1 MKKLSKF
8 ILLVICMAIIFCFG
22 GAGISAFA
30 ADETPTIPTEE
41 TVDTPA
47 GEIPDDDKTPTE
59 DKDAPQG
66 GETATDGEKE
76 EDTNKDLSEDITSR
90 IKAILTESDYFTKN
104 ILPLV
109 ISAGSALLMG
119 IGALLPYLKKNAK
132 YKQLLGLYKGLQ
144 AKTDELT
151 KAIQDGDPEKLK
163 EVLSAAL
170 GTEFAK
176 IIESL
181 KIDKKT
187 YAEIKAQIDTISAQL
202 NALINGATNAWRSSE
217 SAVACLAASPT
228 QTVVEQQA
236 AEIKALEDY
245 IRETKGDEADKI
257 ISDVKTKA

>member
-8 ILLVICMAIIFCFG
+8 ILLVICMAVIFCFG

-47 GEIPDDDKTPTE
+47 GETPDDDKTPTE

-66 GETATDGEKE
+66 GETATDGEKT
-76 EDTNKDLSEDITSR
+76 EDTNEDITSR
-90 IKAILTESDYFTKN
+90 IKAILNESDYFTKN

-151 KAIQDGDPEKLK
+151 KAIQEGDPEKLK

-176 IIESL
+176 ILESL

-202 NALINGATNAWRSSE
+202 NALINGATNAWRGSE

-228 QTVVEQQA
+228 QTVVEQQE

>member
-1 MKKLSKF
+1 MKKLSKI
-8 ILLVICMAIIFCFG
+8 ILLVICMAVIFCFG

-30 ADETPTIPTEE
+30 ADETPTTPTEE

-47 GEIPDDDKTPTE
+47 GETPDDNKTPTE
-59 DKDAPQG
+59 DKDPAQG
-66 GETATDGEKE
+66 GETATGGKE
-76 EDTNKDLSEDITSR
+76 LSEDITSR
-90 IKAILTESDYFTKN
+90 IKAILNESDYFTKN

-119 IGALLPYLKKNAK
+119 VGALLPYLKKNAK

-151 KAIQDGDPEKLK
+151 KAIQEGDPDKLK
-163 EVLSAAL
+163 EALTAAL

-176 IIESL
+176 VLESL

-202 NALINGATNAWRSSE
+202 TALINGATNAWRGSE
-217 SAVACLAASPT
+217 SAVACLTATPT
-228 QTVVEQQA
+228 QSAVEKQA

-245 IRETKGDEADKI
+245 IRETKGDEADKVI
-257 ISDVKTKA
+257 TDIKTNA

>member
-1 MKKLSKF
+1 MKKLSKI
-8 ILLVICMAIIFCFG
+8 ILLVLCMAVIFCFG

-30 ADETPTIPTEE
+30 ADETPTTPTEE

-47 GEIPDDDKTPTE
+47 GETPDDDKTPTE
-59 DKDAPQG
+59 DKDPAQG
-66 GETATDGEKE
+66 GENT
-76 EDTNKDLSEDITSR
+76 EDTNKELSEDITSR
-90 IKAILTESDYFTKN
+90 IKAILNESDYFTKN

-119 IGALLPYLKKNAK
+119 VGALLPYLKKNAK

-151 KAIQDGDPEKLK
+151 KAIQEGDPDKLK
-163 EVLSAAL
+163 EALTAAL

-176 IIESL
+176 VLESL

-202 NALINGATNAWRSSE
+202 TALINGATNAWRGSE
-217 SAVACLAASPT
+217 SAVACLTATPT
-228 QTVVEQQA
+228 QSAVEKQA

-245 IRETKGDEADKI
+245 IRETKGDEADKVI
-257 ISDVKTKA
+257 TDIKTNA

>member
-8 ILLVICMAIIFCFG
+8 ILLVICMAVIFCFG

-47 GEIPDDDKTPTE
+47 GETPDDDKTPTE

-66 GETATDGEKE
+66 GETATDGEKT
-76 EDTNKDLSEDITSR
+76 EDTNEDITSR
-90 IKAILTESDYFTKN
+90 IKAILNESDYFTKN

-151 KAIQDGDPEKLK
+151 KAIQEGNPEKLK

-187 YAEIKAQIDTISAQL
+187 YAEVKAQIDTISAQL
-202 NALINGATNAWRSSE
+202 NALINGATNAWRGSE

-228 QTVVEQQA
+228 QTVVEQQE

>member
-47 GEIPDDDKTPTE
+47 GETPDDDKTPTE

-66 GETATDGEKE
+66 GETATDGEKT
-76 EDTNKDLSEDITSR
+76 EDTNEDITSR
-90 IKAILTESDYFTKN
+90 IKAILNESDYFTKN

-151 KAIQDGDPEKLK
+151 KAIQEGNPEKLK

-202 NALINGATNAWRSSE
+202 NALINGATNAWRGSE

-228 QTVVEQQA
+228 QTVVEQQE

>member
-8 ILLVICMAIIFCFG
+8 ILLVICMAVIFCFG

-47 GEIPDDDKTPTE
+47 GETPDDDKTPTE

-66 GETATDGEKE
+66 GETATDGEKT
-76 EDTNKDLSEDITSR
+76 EDTNEDITSR
-90 IKAILTESDYFTKN
+90 IKAILNESDYFTKN
-104 ILPLV
+104 RLPLV

-151 KAIQDGDPEKLK
+151 KAIQEGDPEKLK

-176 IIESL
+176 ILESL

-202 NALINGATNAWRSSE
+202 NALINGATNAWRGSE

-228 QTVVEQQA
+228 QTVVEKQE

>member
-1 MKKLSKF
+1 MKKLSKI
-8 ILLVICMAIIFCFG
+8 ILLVLCMAVIFCFG

-30 ADETPTIPTEE
+30 ADETGTTPTEE

-47 GEIPDDDKTPTE
+47 GETPDDDKTPT
-59 DKDAPQG
+59 
-66 GETATDGEKE
+66 DGENTPDA
-76 EDTNKDLSEDITSR
+76 DTEPTEDITAK
-90 IKAILTESDYFTKN
+90 IKAILSESDYFTKN

-151 KAIQDGDPEKLK
+151 KAIQEGDPDKLK
-163 EVLSAAL
+163 EALTAAL
-170 GTEFAK
+170 GTEFTK
-176 IIESL
+176 VLESL

-202 NALINGATNAWRSSE
+202 TALINGATNAWRGSE
-217 SAVACLAASPT
+217 SAVACLTATPT
-228 QTVVEQQA
+228 QSAVEKQA

-245 IRETKGDEADKI
+245 IRETKGDEADKVI
-257 ISDVKTKA
+257 IDIKSNA

>member
-8 ILLVICMAIIFCFG
+8 ILLVICMAVIFCFG

-47 GEIPDDDKTPTE
+47 GETPDDDKTPTE

-66 GETATDGEKE
+66 GETATDGEKT
-76 EDTNKDLSEDITSR
+76 EDTNEDITSR
-90 IKAILTESDYFTKN
+90 IKAILNESDYFTKN

-151 KAIQDGDPEKLK
+151 KAIQEGDPEKLK

-176 IIESL
+176 ILESL

-202 NALINGATNAWRSSE
+202 NALINGATNAWRGSE

-228 QTVVEQQA
+228 QTVVEKQE

>member
-1 MKKLSKF
+1 MKKISKY
-8 ILLVICMAIIFCFG
+8 ILLLLCMAIIFCFG
-22 GAGISAFA
+22 GAGISAYA
-30 ADETPTIPTEE
+30 ADDTVTTPTEE
-41 TVDTPA
+41 VVDTPEDNTPA
-47 GEIPDDDKTPTE
+47 DDKTPT
-59 DKDAPQG
+59 
-66 GETATDGEKE
+66 DGENTPDA
-76 EDTNKDLSEDITSR
+76 DTEPTEDITAKIR
-90 IKAILTESDYFTKN
+90 AILSEGDYFTKN

-144 AKTDELT
+144 AKTDDLT
-151 KAIQDGDPEKLK
+151 KAIQEGDPDKLK
-163 EVLSAAL
+163 EALTAAL
-170 GTEFAK
+170 GTEFTK
-176 IIESL
+176 VLESL

-202 NALINGATNAWRSSE
+202 TALINGATNAWRGSE

-257 ISDVKTKA
+257 ISDVKTNA

>member
-1 MKKLSKF
+1 MKKLRKI
-8 ILLVICMAIIFCFG
+8 ILLVLCMAVIFCFG

-30 ADETPTIPTEE
+30 ADESVTPPTGETVGTPTVE
-41 TVDTPA
+41 T
-47 GEIPDDDKTPTE
+47 PDDEKTPTE
-59 DKDAPQG
+59 DKDAPQS

-90 IKAILTESDYFTKN
+90 IKAILNESDYFTKN

-119 IGALLPYLKKNAK
+119 VGALLPYLKKNAK

-151 KAIQDGDPEKLK
+151 KAIQEGDPEKLK
-163 EVLSAAL
+163 EVLTAAL
-170 GTEFAK
+170 GTEFSK
-176 IIESL
+176 VLESL

-202 NALINGATNAWRSSE
+202 TALINGATNAWRGSE
-217 SAVACLAASPT
+217 TAVACLTATPT
-228 QTVVEQQA
+228 QSAVEKQA

-245 IRETKGDEADKI
+245 IRETKGDEADKVI
-257 ISDVKTKA
+257 TEIKSNA

>member
-1 MKKLSKF
+1 MKKLRKI
-8 ILLVICMAIIFCFG
+8 ILFVICMAVIFCFG

-30 ADETPTIPTEE
+30 ADETVTPPTVETPTVE
-41 TVDTPA
+41 T
-47 GEIPDDDKTPTE
+47 PDDDKTPTE
-59 DKDAPQG
+59 DKDTTQG
-66 GETATDGEKE
+66 GETATDGKKE

-90 IKAILTESDYFTKN
+90 IKAILNESDYFTKN

-119 IGALLPYLKKNAK
+119 VGALLPYLKKNAK

-151 KAIQDGDPEKLK
+151 KAIQEGDPEKLK
-163 EVLSAAL
+163 EVLTAAL

-176 IIESL
+176 ILESL

-202 NALINGATNAWRSSE
+202 NALINGATNAWRGSE

>member
-8 ILLVICMAIIFCFG
+8 ILLVICMAVIFCFG

-47 GEIPDDDKTPTE
+47 GETPDDDKTPTE

-66 GETATDGEKE
+66 GETATDGEKT
-76 EDTNKDLSEDITSR
+76 EDTNEDITSR
-90 IKAILTESDYFTKN
+90 IKAILNESDYFTKN

-151 KAIQDGDPEKLK
+151 KAIQDGNPEKLK

-176 IIESL
+176 VIESL

-202 NALINGATNAWRSSE
+202 NALINGATNAWRGSE

-228 QTVVEQQA
+228 QTVVEQQE

-257 ISDVKTKA
+257 ISDVKKKA

>member
-8 ILLVICMAIIFCFG
+8 ILLVICMAVIFCFG

-30 ADETPTIPTEE
+30 ADETPTIPTGESVE
-41 TVDTPA
+41 TPA
-47 GEIPDDDKTPTE
+47 GETPDDEKTPTE

-66 GETATDGEKE
+66 GETATDGEK

-151 KAIQDGDPEKLK
+151 KAIQEGNPEKLK

-187 YAEIKAQIDTISAQL
+187 YAEVKAQIDTISAQL
-202 NALINGATNAWRSSE
+202 NALINGATNAWRGSE

-228 QTVVEQQA
+228 QTVVEQQE

>member
-1 MKKLSKF
+1 MKKLSKI
-8 ILLVICMAIIFCFG
+8 ILLVLCMAVIFCFG

-30 ADETPTIPTEE
+30 ADETGTTPTEE

-47 GEIPDDDKTPTE
+47 GETPDDDKTPTE
-59 DKDAPQG
+59 DKDTTQG
-66 GETATDGEKE
+66 GETAAGGENT
-76 EDTNKDLSEDITSR
+76 EDPNKVSEDITSR
-90 IKAILTESDYFTKN
+90 IKAILNESDYFTKN

-151 KAIQDGDPEKLK
+151 KAIQEGDPDKLK
-163 EVLSAAL
+163 EALTAAL
-170 GTEFAK
+170 GTEFTK
-176 IIESL
+176 VLESL

-202 NALINGATNAWRSSE
+202 TALINGATNAWRGSE
-217 SAVACLAASPT
+217 SAVACLTATPT
-228 QTVVEQQA
+228 QSAVEKQA

-245 IRETKGDEADKI
+245 IRETKGDEADKVI
-257 ISDVKTKA
+257 TEIKSNA

>member
-1 MKKLSKF
+1 MKKLSKI
-8 ILLVICMAIIFCFG
+8 ILLVICMAVIFCFG

-30 ADETPTIPTEE
+30 ADETVTIPTEE

-47 GEIPDDDKTPTE
+47 GETPDDNKTPTE
-59 DKDAPQG
+59 DKDATQG
-66 GETATDGEKE
+66 GETATGGDNT
-76 EDTNKDLSEDITSR
+76 EDTNKVSEDITSR
-90 IKAILTESDYFTKN
+90 IKAILNESDYFTKN

-151 KAIQDGDPEKLK
+151 KAIQEGDPDKLK
-163 EVLSAAL
+163 EALTAAL
-170 GTEFAK
+170 GTEFTK
-176 IIESL
+176 VLESL

-202 NALINGATNAWRSSE
+202 TALINGATNAWRGSE
-217 SAVACLAASPT
+217 SAVACLTATPT
-228 QTVVEQQA
+228 QSAVEKQA

-245 IRETKGDEADKI
+245 IRETKGDEADKVI
-257 ISDVKTKA
+257 TEIKSNA

>member
-8 ILLVICMAIIFCFG
+8 ILLVICMAVIFCFG

-47 GEIPDDDKTPTE
+47 GETPDDDKTPTE

-66 GETATDGEKE
+66 GETATDGEKT
-76 EDTNKDLSEDITSR
+76 EDKDLSEDITSR
-90 IKAILTESDYFTKN
+90 IKAILNESDYFTKN

-151 KAIQDGDPEKLK
+151 KAIQEGNPEKLK

-202 NALINGATNAWRSSE
+202 NALINGATNAWRGSE
-217 SAVACLAASPT
+217 SAVACLAASPLKLLWSSRR
-228 QTVVEQQA
+228 Q
-236 AEIKALEDY
+236 
-245 IRETKGDEADKI
+245 R
-257 ISDVKTKA
+257 

>member
-8 ILLVICMAIIFCFG
+8 ILLVLCMAVIFCFG
-22 GAGISAFA
+22 GAGISAYA
-30 ADETPTIPTEE
+30 ADD
-41 TVDTPA
+41 TVTTPA
-47 GEIPDDDKTPTE
+47 GEVVDTPEDNTPADDKTPT
-59 DKDAPQG
+59 
-66 GETATDGEKE
+66 DGENTPDA
-76 EDTNKDLSEDITSR
+76 DTNPTEDITAK
-90 IKAILTESDYFTKN
+90 IKAILSESDYFTKN

-151 KAIQDGDPEKLK
+151 KAIQEGDPDKLK
-163 EVLSAAL
+163 EALTAAL
-170 GTEFAK
+170 GTEFTK
-176 IIESL
+176 VLESL

-202 NALINGATNAWRSSE
+202 TALINGATNAWRGSE
-217 SAVACLAASPT
+217 TAVACLTATPT
-228 QTVVEQQA
+228 QSAVEKQA

-245 IRETKGDEADKI
+245 IRETKGDEADKVI
-257 ISDVKTKA
+257 TDIKSNA

>member
-8 ILLVICMAIIFCFG
+8 ILLVLCMAIIFCFG
-22 GAGISAFA
+22 GAGISAYA
-30 ADETPTIPTEE
+30 ADDTVTP
-41 TVDTPA
+41 PA
-47 GEIPDDDKTPTE
+47 GEVVGTPADDKTPT
-59 DKDAPQG
+59 
-66 GETATDGEKE
+66 DGENVPDA
-76 EDTNKDLSEDITSR
+76 DTEPTEDITAK
-90 IKAILTESDYFTKN
+90 IKAILSESDYFTKN

-151 KAIQDGDPEKLK
+151 KAIQEGDPDKLK
-163 EVLSAAL
+163 EALTAAL
-170 GTEFAK
+170 GTEFTK
-176 IIESL
+176 VLESL

-202 NALINGATNAWRSSE
+202 TALINGATNAWRGSE
-217 SAVACLAASPT
+217 TAVACLTATPT
-228 QTVVEQQA
+228 QSAVEKQA

-245 IRETKGDEADKI
+245 IRETKGDEADKVI
-257 ISDVKTKA
+257 TDIKSNA

>member
-8 ILLVICMAIIFCFG
+8 ILLVLCMAVIFCFG
-22 GAGISAFA
+22 GAGISAYA
-30 ADETPTIPTEE
+30 ADD
-41 TVDTPA
+41 TVTTPA
-47 GEIPDDDKTPTE
+47 GEVVDTPEDNTPADDKTPT
-59 DKDAPQG
+59 
-66 GETATDGEKE
+66 DGENTPDA
-76 EDTNKDLSEDITSR
+76 DTNPTEDITAK
-90 IKAILTESDYFTKN
+90 IKAILSESDYFTKN

-151 KAIQDGDPEKLK
+151 KAIQEGDPDKLK
-163 EVLSAAL
+163 EALTAAL
-170 GTEFAK
+170 GTKFAK
-176 IIESL
+176 ILESL